1 MGFHLL
7 ERVYIPF
14 LEVKDMKKITT
25 TLMVLALSVFFVL
38 PLFASGATEKG
49 TNFKDLDLNTAAVK
63 DMENAWNYSVE
74 SYSSQRT
81 SLRTAMNE
89 AIEKRDVE
97 DYLELRSLYNSLE
110 YPMITKEQTETLTAR
125 MLNTESQEEKD
136 AIASFLY
143 ENSVWYHPTI
153 TFQYSVTNGNFSR
166 SYTRS
171 YSSVPGTKV
180 TVPEV
185 KGEGVFLGWSTDGE
199 SVAYKS
205 GEEITMPYSDTVLY
219 ALFSTGITFKDSVSG
234 NDTYVEGTEASVPD
248 VVVTEDSGLVFL
260 GWYDQYGKKIDG
272 DTVTVE
278 NGRSKEYTALYKGVE
293 IGEASIRY
301 YEDGKIPSSTQV
313 VLSFPIKNIG
323 NTALRNLKVS
333 LSGEDVKVLSSS
345 FDATL
350 IGDESSL
357 NASFLVY
364 ADGEKGEEKV
374 FKATVEDSSGNVWTE
389 DFTFVIQ

>member
-1 MGFHLL
+1 
-7 ERVYIPF
+7 
-14 LEVKDMKKITT
+14 MKKITT

-38 PLFASGATEKG
+38 PLFASGAREKG

-125 MLNTESQEEKD
+125 MLNTESQEERD

-272 DTVTVE
+272 DTATVE
-278 NGRSKEYTALYKGVE
+278 NGMSKEYTALYKGVE

-364 ADGEKGEEKV
+364 TDGEKGEEKV

>member
-1 MGFHLL
+1 
-7 ERVYIPF
+7 
-14 LEVKDMKKITT
+14 MKKITT
-25 TLMVLALSVFFVL
+25 TLIVLALTVL
-38 PLFASGATEKG
+38 VTSPLFASGATEKG
-49 TNFKDLDLNTAAVK
+49 TNFKELDLNTASLN
-63 DMENAWNYSVE
+63 DMESAWTYSVE
-74 SYSSQRT
+74 SYNSQRT
-81 SLRTAMNE
+81 SLRGAMDE

-110 YPMITKEQTETLTAR
+110 YPMITKEQTETLTER
-125 MLNTESQEEKD
+125 ILNTENQEEKD
-136 AIASFLY
+136 SIASFLY
-143 ENSVWYHPTI
+143 ENSAWYHPTL
-153 TFQYSVTNGNFSR
+153 TFEYSVTNGNFSR

-234 NDTYVEGTEASVPD
+234 NDTYVEGTEAGVPD

-278 NGRSKEYTALYKGVE
+278 NGKSIEYTALYRGVE
-293 IGEASIRY
+293 IGDASIRY

-333 LSGEDVKVLSSS
+333 LGGEDVKVLSSS
-345 FDATL
+345 LKATL

-364 ADGEKGEEKV
+364 AEGEKGEEKV
-374 FKATVEDSSGNVWTE
+374 FTATVEDASGNVWTK
-389 DFTFVIQ
+389 DFTLTVQ

>member
-1 MGFHLL
+1 
-7 ERVYIPF
+7 
-14 LEVKDMKKITT
+14 MKKITT

-125 MLNTESQEEKD
+125 MLSTESQEEKD

-143 ENSVWYHPTI
+143 ENSVWYHPTL

-272 DTVTVE
+272 DTATVE

>member
-1 MGFHLL
+1 
-7 ERVYIPF
+7 
-14 LEVKDMKKITT
+14 MKKITT

-136 AIASFLY
+136 AMASFLY

-260 GWYDQYGKKIDG
+260 GWYDKYGKKIDG

-389 DFTFVIQ
+389 YFTFVIQ

>member
-1 MGFHLL
+1 
-7 ERVYIPF
+7 
-14 LEVKDMKKITT
+14 MKKITT

-272 DTVTVE
+272 DTATVE
-278 NGRSKEYTALYKGVE
+278 NGMSKEYTALYKGVE

-364 ADGEKGEEKV
+364 TDGEKGEEKV

>member
-260 GWYDQYGKKIDG
+260 GWYDQYGNKIDG
-272 DTVTVE
+272 DTATVE

>member
-38 PLFASGATEKG
+38 PLFASGTTEKG

-136 AIASFLY
+136 AMASFLY

-272 DTVTVE
+272 DTATVE
-278 NGRSKEYTALYKGVE
+278 NGMSKEYTALYKGVE

>member
-1 MGFHLL
+1 
-7 ERVYIPF
+7 
-14 LEVKDMKKITT
+14 MKKITT
-25 TLMVLALSVFFVL
+25 TLIVLALTVL
-38 PLFASGATEKG
+38 VTSPLFASGATEKG
-49 TNFKDLDLNTAAVK
+49 TNFKELDLNTASLN
-63 DMENAWNYSVE
+63 DMESAWTYSVE
-74 SYSSQRT
+74 SYNSQRT
-81 SLRTAMNE
+81 SLRGAMDE

-110 YPMITKEQTETLTAR
+110 YPMITKEQTETLTER
-125 MLNTESQEEKD
+125 ILNTENQEEKD
-136 AIASFLY
+136 EIASFLY
-143 ENSVWYHPTI
+143 ENSAWYHPTL
-153 TFQYSVTNGNFSR
+153 TFEYSVTNGNFSR

-278 NGRSKEYTALYKGVE
+278 SGKSIEYTALYRGVE
-293 IGEASIRY
+293 IGDASIRY

-313 VLSFPIKNIG
+313 VLSFPIKNTG

-333 LSGEDVKVLSSS
+333 LGGEDVKVLSSS
-345 FDATL
+345 LKATL

-364 ADGEKGEEKV
+364 AEGEKGEEKV
-374 FKATVEDSSGNVWTE
+374 FTATVEDASGNVWTK
-389 DFTFVIQ
+389 DFTLTVQ

>member
-136 AIASFLY
+136 AMASFLY

>member
-136 AIASFLY
+136 AMASFLY

-234 NDTYVEGTEASVPD
+234 NDTYVEATEASVPD

>member
-25 TLMVLALSVFFVL
+25 TLMVFALSVFFVL

-136 AIASFLY
+136 AMASFLY

-272 DTVTVE
+272 DTATVE

>member
-1 MGFHLL
+1 
-7 ERVYIPF
+7 
-14 LEVKDMKKITT
+14 MKKITT

-110 YPMITKEQTETLTAR
+110 YPMITKEQTETLTER
-125 MLNTESQEEKD
+125 ILNTENQEEKD
-136 AIASFLY
+136 EIASFLY
-143 ENSVWYHPTI
+143 ENSAWYHPTL
-153 TFQYSVTNGNFSR
+153 TFEYSVTNGNYSR
-166 SYTRS
+166 SYRKS
-171 YSSVPGTKV
+171 FSAVPGTTV
-180 TVPEV
+180 TAPEV
-185 KGEGVFLGWSTDGE
+185 KGDGVFLGWSADGE
-199 SVAYKS
+199 NVTYES
-205 GEEITMPYSDTVLY
+205 GDEISMPYSDTVLY
-219 ALFSTGITFKDSVSG
+219 AIFSTGITFKDSISG
-234 NDTYVEGTEASVPD
+234 NDSYTEGTEASVP
-248 VVVTEDSGLVFL
+248 VVTTEDSNLVFL
-260 GWYDQYGKKIDG
+260 GWYDEYGKKVDG

-278 NGRSKEYTALYKGVE
+278 NGKSKEYIALYRGVE
-293 IGEASIRY
+293 IGDASIRY

-313 VLSFPIKNIG
+313 VLSFPIKNTG

-333 LSGEDVKVLSSS
+333 LGGEEVKVLSSS
-345 FDATL
+345 LKATL

-364 ADGEKGEEKV
+364 VEGEKGEEKV
-374 FKATVEDSSGNVWTE
+374 FTATVEDASGNVWTK
-389 DFTFVIQ
+389 DFTLTVQ

>member
-1 MGFHLL
+1 
-7 ERVYIPF
+7 
-14 LEVKDMKKITT
+14 MKKITT

-136 AIASFLY
+136 AMASFLY
-143 ENSVWYHPTI
+143 ENSVWYHPTL

-260 GWYDQYGKKIDG
+260 GWYDKYGKKIDG

-389 DFTFVIQ
+389 YFTFVIQ

>member
-1 MGFHLL
+1 
-7 ERVYIPF
+7 
-14 LEVKDMKKITT
+14 MKKITT
-25 TLMVLALSVFFVL
+25 TLMVLVL
-38 PLFASGATEKG
+38 TVLVASPLFASGATEKG
-49 TNFKDLDLNTAAVK
+49 TNFKELDLNTASLK
-63 DMENAWNYSVE
+63 DMESAWTHSVE
-74 SYSSQRT
+74 NYNAQRT

-89 AIEKRDVE
+89 AMEKRDVE

-125 MLNTESQEEKD
+125 MLSTESQEEKD
-136 AIASFLY
+136 AMASFLY

-272 DTVTVE
+272 DTATVE

>member
-25 TLMVLALSVFFVL
+25 TLMVFALSVFFVL

-136 AIASFLY
+136 AMASFLY

>member
-1 MGFHLL
+1 
-7 ERVYIPF
+7 
-14 LEVKDMKKITT
+14 MKKITT

-81 SLRTAMNE
+81 SLKTAMNE

-125 MLNTESQEEKD
+125 IMNTESQEEKD

>member
-25 TLMVLALSVFFVL
+25 TLMVLTLSVFFVL

-260 GWYDQYGKKIDG
+260 GWYDQYGNKIDG

-364 ADGEKGEEKV
+364 VEGEKGEEKV
-374 FKATVEDSSGNVWTE
+374 FTATVEDASGNVWTK
-389 DFTFVIQ
+389 DFTLTVQ

>member
-136 AIASFLY
+136 AMASFLY

-260 GWYDQYGKKIDG
+260 GWYDQYGNKIDG
-272 DTVTVE
+272 DTATVE

-364 ADGEKGEEKV
+364 TDGEKGEEKV

>member
-110 YPMITKEQTETLTAR
+110 YPMITKEQTETLTER

-136 AIASFLY
+136 AMASFLY

-171 YSSVPGTKV
+171 YSSFPGTKV

>member
-63 DMENAWNYSVE
+63 DIENAWNYSVE

-136 AIASFLY
+136 AMASFLY

-272 DTVTVE
+272 DTATVE
-278 NGRSKEYTALYKGVE
+278 NGMSKEYTALYKGVE

-350 IGDESSL
+350 IGNESSL

>member
-350 IGDESSL
+350 IGNESSL

>member
-1 MGFHLL
+1 
-7 ERVYIPF
+7 
-14 LEVKDMKKITT
+14 MKKITT

-38 PLFASGATEKG
+38 PLFASGATENG
-49 TNFKDLDLNTAAVK
+49 TNFKDLDLNTAAIK

-110 YPMITKEQTETLTAR
+110 YPMITTEQTETLTAR

-136 AIASFLY
+136 AMASFLY
-143 ENSVWYHPTI
+143 ENSVWYHPTL

-171 YSSVPGTKV
+171 YSLVPGTKV

-260 GWYDQYGKKIDG
+260 GWYDQYGNKIDG
-272 DTVTVE
+272 DTATVE

>member
-1 MGFHLL
+1 
-7 ERVYIPF
+7 
-14 LEVKDMKKITT
+14 MKKITT
-25 TLMVLALSVFFVL
+25 TLIVLVL
-38 PLFASGATEKG
+38 TVLVTSPLFASGATEKG
-49 TNFKDLDLNTAAVK
+49 TNFKELDLNTASLK
-63 DMENAWNYSVE
+63 DMESAWTYSVE
-74 SYSSQRT
+74 SYNAQRT

-89 AIEKRDVE
+89 AMEKRDVE

-110 YPMITKEQTETLTAR
+110 YPMITKEQTETLTER
-125 MLNTESQEEKD
+125 ILNTENQEEKD
-136 AIASFLY
+136 EIASFLY
-143 ENSVWYHPTI
+143 ENSAWYHPTL
-153 TFQYSVTNGNFSR
+153 TFEYSVTNGNFSR

-278 NGRSKEYTALYKGVE
+278 SGKSIEYTALYRGVE
-293 IGEASIRY
+293 IGDASIRY

-313 VLSFPIKNIG
+313 VLSFPIKNTG

-333 LSGEDVKVLSSS
+333 LGGEDVKVLSSS
-345 FDATL
+345 LKATL

-364 ADGEKGEEKV
+364 AEGEKGEEKV
-374 FKATVEDSSGNVWTE
+374 FKATVEDASGNVWTK
-389 DFTFVIQ
+389 DFTLTVQ